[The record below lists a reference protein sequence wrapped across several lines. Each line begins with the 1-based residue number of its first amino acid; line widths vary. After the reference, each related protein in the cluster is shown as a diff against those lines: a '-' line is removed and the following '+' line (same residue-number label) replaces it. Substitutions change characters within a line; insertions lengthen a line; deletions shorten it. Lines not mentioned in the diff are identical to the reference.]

1 MHRITRMHSPGQ
13 GVRLHTAGSR
23 GVSLIE
29 LLVAISII
37 GILVGLTMSAVQRV
51 RAAAAKT
58 VCANN
63 LRQIGLALHQYHDA
77 HKALPPGIS
86 LHDDRDP
93 MPFVGWSARLLPYL
107 EQQALW
113 DQAVAGYKITKVFSV
128 SPPHPGSHLLA
139 VFNCPLDGRRVDPGS
154 GMALTSYLGV
164 EGLNLVL
171 QDGTLFLDSSIR
183 FADVTDGTSS
193 TLLVGERPPSASLL
207 FGWWYAGLGQGKDGN
222 LDLTLGVRTKNRSLY
237 DPACLLGPF
246 PFAPRRFD
254 DPCHHFQF
262 WSPHAGGAHFLFCD
276 GSVRFLRYEADPL
289 LPALASRA
297 GGEAVSIPD

>member
-1 MHRITRMHSPGQ
+1 MHRMHSSEQ
-13 GVRLHTAGSR
+13 GVQPHTAGNR

-29 LLVAISII
+29 LLVVIALL
-37 GILVGLTMSAVQRV
+37 GILVGLTAAAVQRV

-58 VCANN
+58 QCANN

-77 HKALPPGIS
+77 HKALPSGIS
-86 LHDDRDP
+86 SHDERDP
-93 MPFVGWSARLLPYL
+93 MTFVGWSARLLPYL

-113 DQAVAGYKITKVFSV
+113 EQAVAGYNVTKDFRA
-128 SPPHPGSHLLA
+128 PPHPGRHHLPM
-139 VFNCPLDGRRVDPGS
+139 FQCPLDGRKSHPGS

-164 EGLNLVL
+164 EGLNPVL
-171 QDGTLFLDSSIR
+171 QDGTLFLDSSVR

-193 TLLVGERPPSASLL
+193 TLLVGERPPNAQLNY
-207 FGWWYAGLGQGKDGN
+207 GWWYAGWGQGKDGC
-222 LDLTLGVRTKNRSLY
+222 LDLTLGVRTKNYSIY
-237 DPACLLGPF
+237 DTACPLGPF
-246 PFAPRRFD
+246 PFAPRKFN

-276 GSVRFLRYEADPL
+276 GSVRFLRYEVDPL

-297 GGEAVSIPD
+297 GGEAVSLP